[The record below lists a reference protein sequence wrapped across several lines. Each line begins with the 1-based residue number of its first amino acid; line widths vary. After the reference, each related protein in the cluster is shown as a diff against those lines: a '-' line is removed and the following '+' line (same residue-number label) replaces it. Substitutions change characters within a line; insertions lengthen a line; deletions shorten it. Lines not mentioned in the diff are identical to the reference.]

1 MPKVLTAL
9 LVLVL
14 TLLPAETAVGQ
25 PTVLGYPGYS
35 VDTHYS
41 QPASL
46 GHSMFVSVNVTNLS
60 YYIVASVDSVKL
72 TFDWGAIFIGSTTWP
87 LQPRENV
94 TWRFDQVDIP
104 SHTWTGTHVCL
115 IDLMVSFAY
124 PTWRLGR
131 ILTYQN
137 VSAAGEIPIQFEV
150 QRSSASGMLT
160 AIVGPKLIRAVSNMT
175 TSSNQ
180 AGTSLISLVYRSAMV
195 AFVVV
200 AVLFLAM
207 RPHLLDRLPK
217 TEKKQLD
224 QSDMDRW
231 VGLRATS

>member
-1 MPKVLTAL
+1 MPKIVTTL

-14 TLLPAETAVGQ
+14 TLLPVETAVGQ

-35 VDTHYS
+35 VDTNYS
-41 QPASL
+41 QPANL
-46 GHSMFVSVNVTNLS
+46 GHSMFVAVNVTNLS

-72 TFDWGAIFIGSTTWP
+72 TFDWGAVLTGSTPWP
-87 LQPRENV
+87 LQPRENN

-104 SHTWTGTHVCL
+104 SYTWTGTHVCL
-115 IDLMVSFAY
+115 IDLMVSFSY

-137 VSAAGEIPIQFEV
+137 ASADGEIPIQFEV
-150 QRSSASGMLT
+150 QGSPSSGMST
-160 AIVGPKLIRAVSNMT
+160 TMMGPRLIRAISNTT

-180 AGTSLISLVYRSAMV
+180 AGTSLISLVYRGGMV
-195 AFVVV
+195 AFVVI
-200 AVLFLAM
+200 AVLLLAM
-207 RPHLLDRLPK
+207 RPHLSDRPPK

-224 QSDMDRW
+224 QSDMQH
-231 VGLRATS
+231 

>member
-1 MPKVLTAL
+1 MPKIVTTL

-14 TLLPAETAVGQ
+14 TLLPVETAVGQ

-35 VDTHYS
+35 VDTNYS
-41 QPASL
+41 QPANL
-46 GHSMFVSVNVTNLS
+46 GHSMFVAVNVTNLS

-72 TFDWGAIFIGSTTWP
+72 TFDWGAILTGSTPWP
-87 LQPRENV
+87 LQPRENN

-104 SHTWTGTHVCL
+104 LYTWTGRHVCL
-115 IDLMVSFAY
+115 IDLMVSFSY

-137 VSAAGEIPIQFEV
+137 ASADGEIPIQFEV
-150 QRSSASGMLT
+150 QGSPSSGMST
-160 AIVGPKLIRAVSNMT
+160 TMVGPRLIRAISNTT

-180 AGTSLISLVYRSAMV
+180 AGTSLISLVYRGGMV
-195 AFVVV
+195 AFLVI
-200 AVLFLAM
+200 AIFLLAR
-207 RPHLLDRLPK
+207 RPHLSDRSPK

-224 QSDMDRW
+224 QSDMQH
-231 VGLRATS
+231 